1 MSTRMTGAIKEYG
14 LIFKHQIHEYSPRTL
29 AGRFLMVM
37 FALVLTSQLLVNH
50 LWERETESERQEA
63 LAKVS
68 TNVALRMS
76 ATVEYFVNLPAAIRK
91 ATINKLRYMGGARYF
106 ITLNTE
112 FIKLA
117 PYQNSLAHQ
126 TVVNV
131 FKAVLSNS
139 DGNADHISGQV
150 EVAFSRPET
159 LKVLDNQTLL
169 QELPDNWGQETLMVE
184 PLDLPVLVIQVE
196 LENSEW
202 LYLAT
207 LMPDSSMLS
216 EDYLS
221 ADGFHPAPLQTS
233 YLIWMLVLLAFA
245 TLAIYF
251 MVRPFE
257 ALSKAAKE
265 FGRDLEPVAIPEWG
279 CLEYERTAQAFNQ
292 MQKNIRHYM
301 NDRKQLFSGIS
312 HDLKTP
318 ITRLRLRAE
327 MLDNDTQ
334 REAFIS
340 DLEHLE
346 IMVKSALQVVS
357 NTDIHENPRVVD
369 LERMLNDITLAA
381 QSVGQRAWLHT
392 PFLNHREHEGLY
404 EITGK
409 PLALKRCLE
418 NLIGNAIVYGAPA
431 NIYIERVKDQIIIT
445 IRDNG
450 PGIPEGME
458 ETIFK
463 PYFRLEYGCQKNP
476 DGNGLGLA
484 TARHLAQIHG
494 GSLRL
499 RNHPEGGLVVTLIL
513 QTTEFVS

>member
-1 MSTRMTGAIKEYG
+1 MSDMKNTTLAYWQTLNQRI
-14 LIFKHQIHEYSPRTL
+14 HQYAPRTL
-29 AGRFLMVM
+29 AGRFLLVM
-37 FALVLTSQLLVNH
+37 FILVFISQVMVNYV
-50 LWERETESERQEA
+50 WEREIESDRQAA

-76 ATVEYFVNLPAAIRK
+76 ATIEYFVTLPVEFRQVA
-91 ATINKLRYMGGARYF
+91 INKLRYMGGVRYF
-106 ITLNTE
+106 ITLNPA
-112 FIKLA
+112 FIELSF
-117 PYQNSLAHQ
+117 YQHSSAHQ

-131 FKAVLSNS
+131 FNTVLE
-139 DGNADHISGQV
+139 NADHINGKIQ
-150 EVAFSRPET
+150 VAFSRPET

-169 QELPDNWGQETLMVE
+169 KDLPDNWGKETLMVE

-196 LENSEW
+196 LENNQW

-207 LMPDSSMLS
+207 LMPDSSILS
-216 EDYLS
+216 ENAS
-221 ADGFHPAPLQTS
+221 PAPLQTA
-233 YLIWMLVLLAFA
+233 YLVWLMVLLALA

-257 ALSKAAKE
+257 ALSSAAKK
-265 FGRDLEPVAIPEWG
+265 FGRDLEPVVVPEQG
-279 CLEYERTAQAFNQ
+279 CLEYERTARAFNQ
-292 MQKNIRHYM
+292 MQKNIQHYM

-327 MLDNDTQ
+327 MLENDIE
-334 REAFIS
+334 RAPFIS

-357 NTDIHENPRVVD
+357 NTDIHENPQVVD
-369 LERMLNDITLAA
+369 LERMLNDITLTA
-381 QSVGQRAWLHT
+381 QSLGQRAWLQT
-392 PFLNHREHEGLY
+392 PYNNHPQDNGGLY

-418 NLIGNAIVYGAPA
+418 NLIGNAIIYGAPA
-431 NIYIERVKDQIIIT
+431 NIYIERTPEQIIIT

-458 ETIFK
+458 EAIFK

-476 DGNGLGLA
+476 DGNGLGLV
-484 TARHLAQIHG
+484 TARHLARIHG
-494 GSLRL
+494 GSLKL
-499 RNHPEGGLVVTLIL
+499 RNHSEGGVEVTLNL
-513 QTTEFVS
+513 PLDKNGD

>member
-1 MSTRMTGAIKEYG
+1 MAGVLKEYW
-14 LIFKHQIHEYSPRTL
+14 LILKHHTHEYSPRTL

-50 LWERETESERQEA
+50 LWEQETESDRQEA

-76 ATVEYFVNLPAAIRK
+76 ATIEYFVTLPAAIRK

-106 ITLNTE
+106 ITLNSE
-112 FIKLA
+112 LIKLA
-117 PYQNSLAHQ
+117 PYQNSSAHQ

-131 FKAVLSNS
+131 FKAVLNS
-139 DGNADHISGQV
+139 ADHISGRV

-169 QELPDNWGQETLMVE
+169 QELPDSWGRETLMVE

-196 LENSEW
+196 LESSEW

-207 LMPDSSMLS
+207 LMPDSSILS
-216 EDYLS
+216 EDS
-221 ADGFHPAPLQTS
+221 PPASLQTS

-327 MLDNDTQ
+327 MLDDDAQ
-334 REAFIS
+334 REPFIS

-357 NTDIHENPRVVD
+357 NTDIHENPQLVD

-392 PFLNHREHEGLY
+392 PFQSHHASEGLY

-418 NLIGNAIVYGAPA
+418 NLIGNAIIYGAPA
-431 NIYIERVKDQIIIT
+431 NIYIERTTDQIIIT

-463 PYFRLEYGCQKNP
+463 PYLRLDYGCQMNP
-476 DGNGLGLA
+476 DGNGLGLV
-484 TARHLAQIHG
+484 TARHLARIHG
-494 GSLRL
+494 GSLKL
-499 RNHPEGGLVVTLIL
+499 RNHSEGGLEVTLTL
-513 QTTEFVS
+513 QGD

>member
-1 MSTRMTGAIKEYG
+1 MTGVIKEYWQI
-14 LIFKHQIHEYSPRTL
+14 LKHQLHECSPRTL

-37 FALVLTSQLLVNH
+37 FALVFTSQLLVNH
-50 LWERETESERQEA
+50 LWERETESDRQEA
-63 LAKVS
+63 LARVS
-68 TNVALRMS
+68 TSVALHLS
-76 ATVEYFVNLPAAIRK
+76 ATTEYFVTLPASLRK
-91 ATINKLRYMGGARYF
+91 AAINKLRYMGGARYF
-106 ITLNTE
+106 ITLNPE
-112 FIKLA
+112 FIKLV
-117 PYQNSLAHQ
+117 PYENSLAHQ

-131 FKAVLSNS
+131 FKAVLK
-139 DGNADHISGQV
+139 NANHISGRV

-159 LKVLDNQTLL
+159 LKVFDNQTLL
-169 QELPDNWGQETLMVE
+169 QDLPDNRGRETLLVE

-207 LMPDSSMLS
+207 LMPDSSI
-216 EDYLS
+216 LS
-221 ADGFHPAPLQTS
+221 ADDSSPAPLQTS
-233 YLIWMLVLLAFA
+233 YLIWMLVLLVFA
-245 TLAIYF
+245 TMAIYF
-251 MVRPFE
+251 MVRPFA
-257 ALSKAAKE
+257 ALSKAAND
-265 FGRDLEPVAIPEWG
+265 FGRDLEPVAIPERG
-279 CLEYERTAQAFNQ
+279 CLEYERTARAFNQ
-292 MQKNIRHYM
+292 MQQNIRHYM

-327 MLDNDTQ
+327 MLDDDAQ
-334 REAFIS
+334 REPFIH

-392 PFLNHREHEGLY
+392 PFLNHPEGDGRY
-404 EITGK
+404 NITGK

-431 NIYIERVKDQIIIT
+431 NIYIERVADQVIIT
-445 IRDNG
+445 VRDNG

-463 PYFRLEYGCQKNP
+463 PYFRLDYGCQKNP
-476 DGNGLGLA
+476 DGNGLGLI
-484 TARHLAQIHG
+484 TARHLARIHG

-499 RNHPEGGLVVTLIL
+499 RNHPEGGLEVTLTL
-513 QTTEFVS
+513 PVA

>member
-1 MSTRMTGAIKEYG
+1 MSSKAKAYWPTLKRLVHY
-14 LIFKHQIHEYSPRTL
+14 YSPRTL

-37 FALVLTSQLLVNH
+37 FALVFTSQLMVNH
-50 LWERETESERQEA
+50 LWERETESDRQEA

-76 ATVEYFVNLPAAIRK
+76 ATIEYFVTLPAAIRK

-106 ITLNTE
+106 ITLNSE
-112 FIKLA
+112 FIKLP
-117 PYQNSLAHQ
+117 PYHNSSAHQ

-131 FKAVLSNS
+131 FKTVL
-139 DGNADHISGQV
+139 GNADHINGRV
-150 EVAFSRPET
+150 TVAFSRPET

-169 QELPDNWGQETLMVE
+169 KDLPDNWGKETLMVE

-196 LENSEW
+196 LEKNEW

-207 LMPDSSMLS
+207 LMPDSSILS
-216 EDYLS
+216 EES
-221 ADGFHPAPLQTS
+221 PPAPLQTS

-327 MLDNDTQ
+327 MLDDDVQ
-334 REAFIS
+334 REPFIS

-357 NTDIHENPRVVD
+357 NTDIHENPQVVD

-381 QSVGQRAWLHT
+381 QSAGQRAWLHR
-392 PFLNHREHEGLY
+392 PFHNHPDESGGLY
-404 EITGK
+404 KITGK

-418 NLIGNAIVYGAPA
+418 NLIGNAIIYGAPA
-431 NIYIERVKDQIIIT
+431 NIYIERTPEQIIIT

-463 PYFRLEYGCQKNP
+463 PYLRLDYGCQKNP
-476 DGNGLGLA
+476 DGNGLGLV
-484 TARHLAQIHG
+484 TARHLARIHG

-499 RNHPEGGLVVTLIL
+499 KNHLEGGLEVTLTFLI
-513 QTTEFVS
+513 EKNYS